1 MKAGLALSLIV
12 SLAACG
18 RDRGGT
24 DNFTTANGAL
34 AGGNAMG
41 ATVTVPA
48 VAEQS
53 TPACPTPSP
62 APGLDIVG
70 IHVGMSADEAFQRV
84 VCAAPNLQIAYR
96 SYSSNPYDYVSRPY
110 PADTRDFIET
120 RVSNGVAPDSFR
132 VQLAGRP
139 GQEQVV
145 AILREM
151 NFAPGTEPT
160 IATLE
165 AELRRK
171 YGLVNGLPPEQRLRY
186 GFAATGLVGADGRA
200 SAGQIEYRCTA
211 RDTSGPPRLDCP
223 YFVIAEVRPRPD
235 NPELA
240 KEMRVEISSGPHA
253 ARMAAAYNTASTA
266 AAERQRAEERAAA
279 NRRPAPGL

>member
-1 MKAGLALSLIV
+1 MKAGLACSLVIF
-12 SLAACG
+12 LAGCSSDSGDAG
-18 RDRGGT
+18 
-24 DNFTTANGAL
+24 NFAMSNGAA
-34 AGGNAMG
+34 AGGNAM
-41 ATVTVPA
+41 AATVPA
-48 VAEQS
+48 PAMAEQS
-53 TPACPTPSP
+53 TPTCPAPNP
-62 APGLDIVG
+62 APGLDVVG
-70 IHVGMSADEAFQRV
+70 IHIGMSADEAFQRV
-84 VCAAPNLQIAYR
+84 ACAAPDLQIAYR
-96 SYSSNPYDYVSRPY
+96 NYSSNPYDYLNRPY
-110 PADTRDFIET
+110 PSDTRDFIET

-186 GFAATGLVGADGRA
+186 GFAATGLIGVDGRV

-211 RDTSGPPRLDCP
+211 RDTHGPPRLNCP

-279 NRRPAPGL
+279 TRRPAPGL

>member
-1 MKAGLALSLIV
+1 MM
-12 SLAACG
+12 LAACG
-18 RDRGGT
+18 GSREREQAQ
-24 DNFTTANGAL
+24 FFANSEL
-34 AGGNAMG
+34 AGESGPAGN
-41 ATVTVPA
+41 TVQVAIEAPGTAVTPDCPPA
-48 VAEQS
+48 S
-53 TPACPTPSP
+53 T

-70 IHVGMSADEAFQRV
+70 IRIGTGADEAYRRV
-84 VCAAPNLQIAYR
+84 ACAAPELQIAWR
-96 SYSSNPYDYVSRPY
+96 TWGSNPYDYVNRPY
-110 PADTRDFIET
+110 PTDTRDFIET
-120 RVSNGVAPDSFR
+120 RVSNGIAPDSFR

-151 NFAPGTEPT
+151 NFAPGTEPM

-171 YGLVNGLPPEQRLRY
+171 YGLVNRLPPEQRPRY
-186 GFAATGLVGADGRA
+186 GFAATGLVGADGRV

-211 RDTSGPPRLDCP
+211 RDTHGPPRLNCP

-253 ARMAAAYNTASTA
+253 ARMAAAYNEASIA

-279 NRRPAPGL
+279 ARRPAPGL